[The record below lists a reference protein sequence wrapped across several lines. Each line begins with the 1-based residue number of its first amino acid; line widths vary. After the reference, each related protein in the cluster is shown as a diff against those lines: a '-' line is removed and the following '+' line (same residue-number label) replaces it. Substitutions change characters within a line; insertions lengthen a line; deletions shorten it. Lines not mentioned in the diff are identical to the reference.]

1 MRATCNGVLHYHSHS
16 LFVQAETMH
25 QERHD
30 WPRLQGVVMVERL
43 REIGDKVER
52 ETRFYIAP
60 LA

>member
-1 MRATCNGVLHYHSHS
+1 
-16 LFVQAETMH
+16 MH

-30 WPRLQGVVMVERL
+30 WPGLQGVVMVERL

>member
-1 MRATCNGVLHYHSHS
+1 
-16 LFVQAETMH
+16 MH
-25 QERHD
+25 QQRHD